1 MKTALIKAAL
11 ALTVLLTGTA
21 QAALSRNDVKRLI
34 VAEAEATQVPI
45 PLALAVAKVESDFQG
60 SVRSTKGAR
69 GVMQIMPA
77 TARDEFGVAADELW
91 DERLNV
97 QLGLYY
103 LAQLHDQYGGRWDL
117 ALSHY
122 NGGTLR
128 GQGENARPHS
138 YTRGYVEKV
147 LRWRRRYADQAAVWL
162 ATDAKPAQDG
172 WTPART
178 SVSMTTA
185 DERHAPDDTYP
196 QRRLRRRAD
205 TDRIKLAHD
214 ADLDDFASGRI
225 ERIVRLHR
233 STGNLSAVVRWR
245 DN

>member
-1 MKTALIKAAL
+1 MKTILIKAAL
-11 ALTVLLTGTA
+11 ALAILLSGTA

-34 VAEAEATQVPI
+34 VAEAEATLVPV

-60 SVRSTKGAR
+60 SVRSNKGAR

-97 QLGLYY
+97 QLGLDY
-103 LAQLHDQYGGRWDL
+103 LARLYDQYGERWDL

-122 NGGTLR
+122 NGGTLK
-128 GQGENARPHS
+128 GHGANARPHS

-147 LRWRRRYADQAAVWL
+147 LRWRGRYADQAKVWRT
-162 ATDAKPAQDG
+162 ARAKTTKDG

-178 SVSMTTA
+178 RVAPALVA
-185 DERHAPDDTYP
+185 DRHQGART
-196 QRRLRRRAD
+196 RA
-205 TDRIKLAHD
+205 KLGSKAL
-214 ADLDDFASGRI
+214 AMVQQVKVVGRVDLDDFASGRVARML
-225 ERIVRLHR
+225 RIQR
-233 STGNLSAVVRWR
+233 STNGATSVMRRW
-245 DN
+245 